1 MVAPMRSKGNMKY
14 EVVETNGNINE
25 ETGVRGDYAICLTGF
40 KTKSLYP
47 KPLRLVKA
55 YDEESGEVIDF
66 ISNSMEIDALD
77 IANLYRNRW
86 NIEVFNKWIKQNLVV
101 KKLWGYSP
109 NAVKTHLWVAICSY
123 LLVAL
128 IKARLNS
135 PYSITE
141 VATLISVSALE
152 KADLKELL
160 TTPSDLLE
168 SNQNVKE
175 PELFE

>member
-25 ETGVRGDYAICLTGF
+25 ETGLKGDYTIFLTGL
-40 KTKSLYP
+40 KNQ
-47 KPLRLVKA
+47 
-55 YDEESGEVIDF
+55 IQQH
-66 ISNSMEIDALD
+66 
-77 IANLYRNRW
+77 ANRR
-86 NIEVFNKWIKQNLVV
+86 I
-101 KKLWGYSP
+101 G
-109 NAVKTHLWVAICSY
+109 VAF
-123 LLVAL
+123 
-128 IKARLNS
+128 IKAKLNS

-160 TTPSDLLE
+160 TAPSDLLE